1 MTQKLI
7 YRDLI
12 HRDLIYRD
20 LIHRD
25 LIHRELLSDE
35 QRIEMP
41 AKLFGASA
49 FAFKVEPAIFDMAG
63 MLSTDYR
70 GGYWDFY
77 HLSNGGWYMS
87 PSSETIYTIS
97 SMNGFTGK
105 VSGDALGITACLFAF
120 SHLSFGR
127 DAAAEVCAEHYHL
140 LRDFAMDHP
149 EAMAIMAATD

>member
-12 HRDLIYRD
+12 HRDLIY
-20 LIHRD
+20 RD

-63 MLSTDYR
+63 MLSTEYR

-127 DAAAEVCAEHYHL
+127 DAAAELCAEHYHL